1 MTEMRTERQVSAGGV
16 IYRHFEDRIEVAL
29 IRVGP
34 HKRWQLPKG
43 TVDPGETPEQAA
55 VREVREETG
64 LSGRML
70 DPLETIEYW
79 YAGGKGRD
87 RVRYHKFVHF
97 YLLEY
102 AGGDTANHDHEVD
115 EARWVDV
122 DIAHDMLTFET
133 ERKVLDLAEKQI
145 AKRARSHG
153 GPRA

>member
-1 MTEMRTERQVSAGGV
+1 MAEMKVERQVSAGGV
-16 IYRHFEDRIEVAL
+16 IYRHIEGRLEVAL

-34 HKRWQLPKG
+34 HHRWQLPKG
-43 TVDPGETPEQAA
+43 TLDAGETPEQAA

-97 YLLEY
+97 YLLEFQS
-102 AGGDTANHDHEVD
+102 GETSGHDHEVE

-133 ERKVLDLAEKQI
+133 ERKVLDKAEQAI
-145 AKRARSHG
+145 ARRA
-153 GPRA
+153 